1 VEGAET
7 RLGVTRGRQWDEFQ
21 PAPGAGPGDQ
31 DGWAVTSVPAKRRAA
46 QHGATQAARS
56 VWVARLG
63 RVGLGAR
70 GVLYVLLAYLAV
82 LVAFGLPNSGAD
94 SQGALHTVARQ
105 RFGHVLLAGLAAGF
119 GAYALWQLTVA
130 ALGASA
136 RAGSDKKAK
145 RVTALLNG
153 VWYSFLCV
161 STTAL
166 AAGSAGSAGGS
177 KAEVDLTS
185 KVMQHSFGRTAVG
198 IAGAGLIVVGAVLVW
213 QALSGQREFE
223 LQTGSASVR
232 RGVETLAKV
241 GRTARAVII
250 AAVGVFVVQA
260 ALTFDPGKAK
270 GLDGTL
276 KSFAH
281 TPIGPW
287 LLVLIAAGV
296 LAFGAYSLAAAR
308 YAEI

>member
-1 VEGAET
+1 MTSIASAPRGAQ
-7 RLGVTRGRQWDEFQ
+7 R
-21 PAPGAGPGDQ
+21 
-31 DGWAVTSVPAKRRAA
+31 
-46 QHGATQAARS
+46 GATQAAQS
-56 VWVARLG
+56 VWMARLG

-82 LVAFGLPNSGAD
+82 RVAFGQPNSSAD
-94 SQGALHTVARQ
+94 TQGALQTVARQ
-105 RFGHVLLAGLAAGF
+105 PFGDVLLAGLAVGF
-119 GAYALWQLTVA
+119 GAYAFWQLTTA
-130 ALGASA
+130 ALGGST

-153 VWYSFLCV
+153 VCYSFLCV
-161 STTAL
+161 STIAL
-166 AAGSAGSAGGS
+166 AAGSSRSAGSD
-177 KAEVDLTS
+177 KATADLTS
-185 KVMQHSFGRTAVG
+185 KIMQHSFGRTLVG
-198 IAGAGLIVVGAVLVW
+198 IVGVAVIVTGVVLAW
-213 QALSGQREFE
+213 RALSGRAEFE
-223 LQTGSASVR
+223 LQPIGRSVR

>member
-1 VEGAET
+1 
-7 RLGVTRGRQWDEFQ
+7 
-21 PAPGAGPGDQ
+21 
-31 DGWAVTSVPAKRRAA
+31 
-46 QHGATQAARS
+46 
-56 VWVARLG
+56 
-63 RVGLGAR
+63 
-70 GVLYVLLAYLAV
+70 
-82 LVAFGLPNSGAD
+82 
-94 SQGALHTVARQ
+94 
-105 RFGHVLLAGLAAGF
+105 
-119 GAYALWQLTVA
+119 
-130 ALGASA
+130 LGASA
-136 RAGSDKKAK
+136 RAGSEKKTK

-153 VWYSFLCV
+153 VWYCFLCV
-161 STTAL
+161 STIAVV
-166 AAGSAGSAGGS
+166 AGSAGSAGGS

-185 KVMQHSFGRTAVG
+185 KVMQHSFGRAAVG
-198 IAGAGLIVVGAVLVW
+198 IAGAGLIVVGAVLAW

-223 LQTGSASVR
+223 LQTDSASVR

-260 ALTFDPGKAK
+260 ALTFDPNKAK